1 LEPLESLL
9 EFLRGQE
16 PQLRTVTFIKLLGL
30 SEVAV
35 PMEASQFGGD
45 VVPHPDTHNQCPL
58 LAQSGHGARTDTCL
72 ILVLKRTSLDLR
84 VVVMTS

>member
-45 VVPHPDTHNQCPL
+45 VVPHPDTLN
-58 LAQSGHGARTDTCL
+58 
-72 ILVLKRTSLDLR
+72 
-84 VVVMTS
+84 

>member
-58 LAQSGHGARTDTCL
+58 L
-72 ILVLKRTSLDLR
+72 
-84 VVVMTS
+84 

>member
-1 LEPLESLL
+1 L

-58 LAQSGHGARTDTCL
+58 LAQSGHSTVGRQSPL
-72 ILVLKRTSLDLR
+72 LGE
-84 VVVMTS
+84 